1 MTNTFIFYIRNNK
14 VGNTWA
20 RSFKGR
26 TFATA
31 LNRCKANYCNTL
43 DRGEYTIVGAKDIQG
58 ADYTK
63 FINR

>member
-1 MTNTFIFYIRNNK
+1 MVNTFIFYIKDNK
-14 VGNTWA
+14 IGNTWA
-20 RSFKGR
+20 RSFTGK

-31 LNRCKANYCNTL
+31 LNKCRANYHSTL
-43 DRGEYTIVGAKDIQG
+43 GRGEYTIVGAKDIQG